1 MTRVKDVVEP
11 LKENP
16 GLSDR
21 EITDRLCSVSQPQQ
35 PINGLCRRLAQKKL
49 T

>member
-1 MTRVKDVVEP
+1 MVPGESIAGMTRLEDVIEL

-21 EITDRLCSVSQPQQ
+21 EITTVCT
-35 PINGLCRRLAQKKL
+35 A
-49 T
+49 